1 MRGSSRRRG
10 SQSTYQAR
18 SVTIDENGEEIIRLK
33 KVIQV
38 KTGASLKLREEMNEK
53 AKELRPH
60 MHDGRLKPAPAV
72 PQSGLRFLCNIQSE
86 IFRGN
91 SNVFD
96 LNGAVPDLNSRFIIK
111 NAGKSFVLFPSGHRT
126 SVQCERNKDVSDLEA
141 QWDLGGATVE
151 NVNDNTQVRFRNAKD
166 GTYLNL
172 SGGSTAN
179 HTAFLTYIGHG
190 GANQAFKLWKH

>member
-1 MRGSSRRRG
+1 MFSTLTVLVIRTLLCHGSCKWKSN
-10 SQSTYQAR
+10 Q
-18 SVTIDENGEEIIRLK
+18 IW
-33 KVIQV
+33 
-38 KTGASLKLREEMNEK
+38 
-53 AKELRPH
+53 
-60 MHDGRLKPAPAV
+60 
-72 PQSGLRFLCNIQSE
+72 E
-86 IFRGN
+86 IF
-91 SNVFD
+91 S
-96 LNGAVPDLNSRFIIK
+96 VPDLNSRFIIK

-166 GTYLNL
+166 GTYLDL